1 MKWKRLFRTFVTALI
16 AAVFVTTHEPQLTGS
31 PVALA
36 SEVASSLPNAV
47 TQLASAT
54 DKGGPDR
61 VGRHLGFDTYAYPGD
76 DVMEAWRHKDVPY
89 EWVGYYLPAPCHKGR
104 TWVGKR
110 ERLASMGW
118 GMAVIYVGQQ
128 TWDKTPTGYETKYR
142 TVRRTKYV
150 NKRVK
155 VYRTVN
161 GKRVARYVTR
171 KVAVKRNVRVP
182 VKVRV
187 DPADRPVDQCNVAL
201 VGATRGSIEAVDA
214 IKRTEAEGFPR
225 GSVIFLDIE
234 YMRSTPARMRD
245 YYRAWTAKVLADG
258 RYRPGFYAHTR
269 NAAVIYKDVK
279 AVYAKAGRVEEPP
292 FWIAGGKDFHPDK
305 TPTEVGHSFAA
316 VWQGVL
322 DVVQEWNGYELP
334 IDVNVSAVP
343 DPSHQF
349 VHLERLADRILGPA
363 TPPPLLLPPRIVTD

>member
-1 MKWKRLFRTFVTALI
+1 MQWKRLIRTFLTASI

-36 SEVASSLPNAV
+36 SEVASSLP
-47 TQLASAT
+47 AT
-54 DKGGPDR
+54 VSNVADGITKGSPDR
-61 VGRHLGFDTYAYPGD
+61 VGKHLGFDTYAYPGD
-76 DVMEAWRHKDVPY
+76 DVMQAWRHQDVPY

-110 ERLASMGW
+110 ERLADMGW

-128 TWDKTPTGYETKYR
+128 TWDKTPTGYETTYR

-161 GKRVARYVTR
+161 GKRVARYVTK
-171 KVAVKRNVRVP
+171 KVPVKRNVRLP

-187 DPADRPVDQCNVAL
+187 NPADRPVDQCNTQL
-201 VGATRGSIEAVDA
+201 VSAARGSIEAVDA
-214 IKRTEAEGFPR
+214 IKRTEAEGFPH

-234 YMRSTPARMRD
+234 YMRSTPPKMRD

-258 RYRPGFYAHTR
+258 RYRPGYYAHTR
-269 NAAVIYKDVK
+269 NAALIYKDVK
-279 AVYAKAGRVEEPP
+279 AVYAKAGRAEEPP
-292 FWIAGGKDFHPDK
+292 FWIAGGRDFTPDK
-305 TPTEVGHSFAA
+305 SPVDVGHSFAA

-322 DVVQEWNGYELP
+322 DVVQEWNGHELP
-334 IDVNVSAVP
+334 IDVNISAVP

-349 VHLERLADRILGPA
+349 LHLERLADRILGP
-363 TPPPLLLPPRIVTD
+363 TPPARRLISD